1 MDADASDAAAAA
13 DAAAAFEMELFLQ
26 MVVLMRLIDG
36 GKVAEAV
43 ECSGTMFA
51 KIRACKSRSSTGDEI
66 VAKCFFYYS
75 RAFELQGKKEYS
87 SIRNALHAALRTAT
101 LRSDEPGQ
109 LHTEAPTNLSYSNHL
124 QSSVLCHLNAR
135 KDARPVGRAPSMY
148 SPARSRGILE
158 GNKYPQGKQSK
169 EKSRQKCD
177 TLAFFY

>member
-109 LHTEAPTNLSYSNHL
+109 LHTEAPTNLFHSNHL
-124 QSSVLCHLNAR
+124 QSSVVSPECAPRTPAR
-135 KDARPVGRAPSMY
+135 WGAPSMY
-148 SPARSRGILE
+148 SPARSRGSSRATSTHR
-158 GNKYPQGKQSK
+158 GNKARK
-169 EKSRQKCD
+169 RA
-177 TLAFFY
+177 L